1 MAGFISPFF
10 LLETSMFYG
19 AVKFFTFV
27 STAQGDG
34 SSRIKR
40 VTLATVYC
48 DYADAGKK
56 LIEFREENKDNF
68 RDIHARFEYIENLG

>member
-1 MAGFISPFF
+1 
-10 LLETSMFYG
+10 MFYG

-27 STAQGDG
+27 STAQGDD
-34 SSRIKR
+34 SFRVKR

-56 LIEFREENKDNF
+56 LIEFREENSNI

>member
-1 MAGFISPFF
+1 
-10 LLETSMFYG
+10 MFYG

-34 SSRIKR
+34 SFRIKR

-48 DYADAGKK
+48 DYADAGDK
-56 LIEFREENKDNF
+56 LIAFREANKNI